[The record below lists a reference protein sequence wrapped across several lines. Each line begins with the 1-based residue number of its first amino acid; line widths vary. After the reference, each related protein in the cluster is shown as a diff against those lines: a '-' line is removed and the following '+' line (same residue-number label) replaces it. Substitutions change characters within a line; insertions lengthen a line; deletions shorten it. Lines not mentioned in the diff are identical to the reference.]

1 MNIKNILSITSVISI
16 VTLFSCGGDSSE
28 KNATNSANQNPV
40 VISHEL
46 SDAQMLNPI
55 NYSDAGAG
63 YILSNIFYSLLEI
76 DFNTLELVPVVA
88 ESRPEI
94 EITENGGM
102 LITYKIR
109 PEAKWN
115 DGEQITAKDVEFA
128 LKVIKNP
135 KVDNL
140 NNKPYYEFIED
151 MKFYEDD
158 PLKFTF
164 ICKDV
169 YILAEVQ
176 SGDIDL
182 LPRHIYDPKG
192 LMDEFT
198 IKQLSENNE
207 ALVTNPKIT
216 EFATDFNSEK
226 YQRDPKFIQGCGP
239 YLLKEWQTGQKI
251 TIVKKENWW
260 GDQLKD
266 KGMHFNIAPPEI
278 IYQTI
283 NDQTTAKE
291 ALIAGKVDVM
301 RGIKSKDFQDL
312 PKSKKF
318 TKNFVTHT
326 PNQMAYTYLG
336 LNVRKPIFS
345 DKRTRQALAHLVDVD
360 KMIDVVV
367 LGYAIRAIGPI
378 DPVKKKQFN
387 SDIKPYEFDIEK
399 AKQLLTEAGWKDTDN
414 DGILD
419 NVINGNKV
427 KFEFNYLYN
436 QGNDLRKAVGLLL
449 QEEARKIGIIINV
462 ISQDWSIFLES
473 TKQHDFDMY
482 YGAWISTPIPS
493 DHKQIYHTESYNGG
507 SNYTG
512 FGNDETDAL
521 IDAIRLELDEDK
533 RAILNKKFQ
542 AILHDECSYIFLYH
556 PKEKIAIHNR
566 FSNAEPSVMRPGYRL
581 SGFSIS
587 NTQQPSAV
595 N

>member
-1 MNIKNILSITSVISI
+1 MKLKYILSLAIASTSF
-16 VTLFSCGGDSSE
+16 TMLSCGGGDNNGTKE
-28 KNATNSANQNPV
+28 VNVNPV
-40 VISHEL
+40 VTSHEL

-76 DFNTLELVPVVA
+76 DFETLELVPVVA

-94 EITENGGM
+94 EETEDGGM
-102 LITYKIR
+102 LITYRIR
-109 PEAKWN
+109 PEAKWDN
-115 DGEQITAKDVEFA
+115 GEQITAKDVEFA

-140 NNKPYYEFIED
+140 NNKPYFEFIED

-164 ICKDV
+164 VCKDV

-182 LPRHIYDPKG
+182 MPRHIYDPKG

-198 IKQLSENNE
+198 IKQLAENAPE
-207 ALVTNPKIT
+207 LATNPKIV

-239 YLLKEWQTGQKI
+239 YLLKEWQTGQKLII
-251 TIVKKENWW
+251 TKKENWW
-260 GDQLKD
+260 GDQLKG
-266 KGMHFNIAPPEI
+266 KGMHFEVYPPEI

-301 RGIKSKDFQDL
+301 RGIKPQDFQYL
-312 PKSKKF
+312 PKSDKF
-318 TKNFVTHT
+318 VKNFVAHT
-326 PNQMAYTYLG
+326 PPQMAYTYLG
-336 LNVRKPIFS
+336 LNVRKPMFS

-360 KMIDVVV
+360 KIIEVVV
-367 LGYAIRAIGPI
+367 LGYGEKAIGPI
-378 DPVKKKQFN
+378 HPAKTKQYN
-387 SDIKPYEFDIEK
+387 NNITPYPYDVEK
-399 AKQLLTEAGWKDTDN
+399 AKALLAEAGWKDSNN
-414 DGILD
+414 DGVLD
-419 NVINGNKV
+419 NVINGQKV
-427 KFEFNYLYN
+427 NFEFNYLYN
-436 QGNDLRKAVGLLL
+436 QGNDSRKAVGLLL
-449 QEEARKIGIIINV
+449 QEEARKVGITVNV
-462 ISQDWSIFLES
+462 LSQDWSIFLES

-482 YGAWISTPIPS
+482 YGAWISTPIPT
-493 DHKQIYHTESYNGG
+493 DHKQIYHTASYNGG

-512 FGNDETDAL
+512 FGNDQTDAL
-521 IDAIRLELDEDK
+521 IDSIRITLDDDK
-533 RAILNKKFQ
+533 RAVLNHRFQ
-542 AILHDECSYIFLYH
+542 EILHDECSYIFLYY
-556 PKEKIAIHNR
+556 PKEKIAIHKR
-566 FSNAEPSVMRPGYRL
+566 FSNAETSPMRPGYRV
-581 SGFSIS
+581 SGFS
-587 NTQQPSAV
+587 TQQASAV